1 MSELPKRLLKDVVW
15 MLRPI
20 LYTDREELAAAVRD
34 YHMAIVNS
42 DERWRPHE
50 RVLAARRITLCFEC
64 WEGDDEFEIELE
76 LETQDPEGWTTL
88 DLLFAVHQRVA
99 DHLTSDGATLG
110 DHCFFE
116 GLSLRSASDDPPS
129 YYLNLGS

>member
-1 MSELPKRLLKDVVW
+1 MPELPKRLLKNVVW

-20 LYTDREELAAAVRD
+20 LYTDREEFDAAVRS
-34 YHMAIVNS
+34 YHMRILKS

-50 RVLAARRITLCFEC
+50 RVLATPKILLCFEC
-64 WEGDDEFEIELE
+64 WEGDDQNDATVELA
-76 LETQDPEGWTTL
+76 TTDPEGWTNL

-99 DHLTSDGATLG
+99 DYLSTRDGSLG

-116 GLSLRSASDDPPS
+116 GLSLRSGKGDPPA
-129 YYLNLGS
+129 YEIDLGS